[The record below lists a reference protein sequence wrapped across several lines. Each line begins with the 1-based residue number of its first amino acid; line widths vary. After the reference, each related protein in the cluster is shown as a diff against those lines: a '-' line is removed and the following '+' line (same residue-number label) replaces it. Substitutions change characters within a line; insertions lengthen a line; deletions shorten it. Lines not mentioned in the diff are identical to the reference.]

1 MAKLMKADQEVR
13 DLQKKLSQL
22 ISTKQNRS
30 EQFKDKM
37 NKLKISENKVKNDID
52 ALQKKIDNHESW
64 IAEASSKF

>member
-1 MAKLMKADQEVR
+1 MKADQEVR